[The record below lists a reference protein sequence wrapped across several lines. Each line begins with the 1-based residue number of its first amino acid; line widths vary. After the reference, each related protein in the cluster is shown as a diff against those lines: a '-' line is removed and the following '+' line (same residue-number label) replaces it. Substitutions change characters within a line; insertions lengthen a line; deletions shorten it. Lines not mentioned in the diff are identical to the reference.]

1 LPSSWTADRSA
12 RKPNATVQRSQGPVV
27 QRPALRPRGMACA
40 RQRSSPAARAFQ
52 ARAPHAPTMP
62 LSEGEPMVD
71 SADPTGHAL
80 ELARSAIRATAWR
93 RTALAAVAKPA
104 AEVAGL
110 LLVEVLGGP
119 RGRAAALGLA
129 RSLAG
134 WLAGRRLPASA
145 GVEVTTRR
153 VTVVQDAD
161 TSALVHRVET
171 ALVVR
176 TLAGP
181 APGPPMMTNP
191 GQQGTTAVTSAQLD
205 SPVLPTATR
214 RRPPGSSPKA
224 TVRHGRRPRPFP
236 TFHARPRPLP
246 APPGAARAET
256 WTAWSARVPGTFTW
270 LQMHHRAGQGTRDP
284 VDGLDPRHDQ
294 LT

>member
-1 LPSSWTADRSA
+1 
-12 RKPNATVQRSQGPVV
+12 
-27 QRPALRPRGMACA
+27 
-40 RQRSSPAARAFQ
+40 
-52 ARAPHAPTMP
+52 
-62 LSEGEPMVD
+62 MVD

-214 RRPPGSSPKA
+214 RRPPGAPPRQRFGMVAGRDPSPPSTRGLDRSRPHQA
-224 TVRHGRRPRPFP
+224 RHAPRLGRHGQRVS
-236 TFHARPRPLP
+236 P
-246 APPGAARAET
+246 APSPGYRCT
-256 WTAWSARVPGTFTW
+256 TGQVRVRVTPLMAWI
-270 LQMHHRAGQGTRDP
+270 RD
-284 VDGLDPRHDQ
+284 
-294 LT
+294 TTS

>member
-1 LPSSWTADRSA
+1 
-12 RKPNATVQRSQGPVV
+12 
-27 QRPALRPRGMACA
+27 
-40 RQRSSPAARAFQ
+40 
-52 ARAPHAPTMP
+52 
-62 LSEGEPMVD
+62 MVD

-153 VTVVQDAD
+153 VTVV
-161 TSALVHRVET
+161 
-171 ALVVR
+171 R
-176 TLAGP
+176 TLTP
-181 APGPPMMTNP
+181 APWS
-191 GQQGTTAVTSAQLD
+191 TAS
-205 SPVLPTATR
+205 R
-214 RRPPGSSPKA
+214 RRWSCAPWQGPRQA
-224 TVRHGRRPRPFP
+224 RR
-236 TFHARPRPLP
+236 
-246 APPGAARAET
+246 
-256 WTAWSARVPGTFTW
+256 
-270 LQMHHRAGQGTRDP
+270 
-284 VDGLDPRHDQ
+284 
-294 LT
+294 